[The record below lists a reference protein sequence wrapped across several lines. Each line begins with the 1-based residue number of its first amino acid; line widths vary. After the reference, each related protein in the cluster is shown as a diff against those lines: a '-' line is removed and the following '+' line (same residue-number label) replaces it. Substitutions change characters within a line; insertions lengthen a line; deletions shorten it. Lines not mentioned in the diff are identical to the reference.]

1 MAIIGALFGLL
12 GRFAGRLL
20 NSTLGWA
27 TILLFGKVSGRSQT
41 VLLAIA
47 LGSLVWVLTIAG
59 IAVPDIATFLLTFV
73 PLPDFVDQNVV
84 RLAMLGL
91 AVLIPLLIGIAAV
104 GVADALTRPRGLGLV
119 GGVLRGYPFSF
130 VLAVTIGILG
140 FVSLARKLG
149 SLAKRWNDAH
159 VPVVVKPGGY
169 DEVLGDLERVL
180 DEAGLEVVTK
190 PAPAILSLP
199 PRLLDAVAGRSLG
212 ALIPDRLM
220 VLSGRELEVLVY
232 PSDVAISGTPRA
244 LARARAAIASR
255 LTDSPAYM
263 TTSAD
268 AQRIEDSIRDIA
280 DAAARPSG
288 SGRHALVDRVR
299 GLDQRIASL
308 IVPFEEWE
316 TTYRER
322 LQIERD
328 LLAQQ
333 IEDPDP
339 ADLRTPGTHSSRSAP
354 IVEWLVGGAGLALL
368 AADVALLLERRL
380 RRADRV

>member
-1 MAIIGALFGLL
+1 MAIIGALFGML

-47 LGSLVWVLTIAG
+47 FGSLVWVLTVAG
-59 IAVPDIATFLLTFV
+59 IAVPDIATFLLAFV
-73 PLPDFVDQNVV
+73 PLPDFVDEDVV

-91 AVLIPLLIGIAAV
+91 AVLIPLLIGVAAV
-104 GVADALTRPRGLGLV
+104 AISDVSTRPRGLGLI

-140 FVSLARKLG
+140 FVSLSRKVS

-169 DEVLGDLERVL
+169 DEVLGNLEHVL

-190 PAPAILSLP
+190 PAPTILSLP

-255 LTDSPAYM
+255 LTGSPAYM
-263 TTSAD
+263 TTSAE

-280 DAAARPSG
+280 DAATTPSQ
-288 SGRHALVDRVR
+288 SERDALVDRVR
-299 GLDQRIASL
+299 GLDPRIASL
-308 IVPFEEWE
+308 VVPFEEWE

-322 LQIERD
+322 LQIERY

-333 IEDPDP
+333 LEVRGPPAP
-339 ADLRTPGTHSSRSAP
+339 ADAP
-354 IVEWLVGGAGLALL
+354 TARGAPVFEWLVGGAGLALL
-368 AADVALLLERRL
+368 VVDVALLIQGRQG
-380 RRADRV
+380 RASRG